1 MLTTVRGLLIEAGDA
16 PTIFSVDG
24 DAKAF
29 PDDAI
34 VVGLRDLKLKRKFNF
49 KFQICFCAVVCTIFL
64 NVKLFH
70 KFFFLHYILRIY
82 TYCVGLGSSLM
93 LLKASKAALIL
104 A

>member
-16 PTIFSVDG
+16 PTVFSVDG

-34 VVGLRDLKLKRKFNF
+34 VVGLRDLKLKRK
-49 KFQICFCAVVCTIFL
+49 KIQFQIYFWAVVSTIFL
-64 NVKLFH
+64 NVKVFDE
-70 KFFFLHYILRIY
+70 FFFFHYILRIY

>member
-16 PTIFSVDG
+16 PTVFSVDE

-34 VVGLRDLKLKRKFNF
+34 VVGLRDLKLKMQNDFTN
-49 KFQICFCAVVCTIFL
+49 
-64 NVKLFH
+64 
-70 KFFFLHYILRIY
+70 FFFLHYIFANFY